1 MDSESKK
8 ILREGI
14 LDDIKDL
21 KARLDRINLLIGDIR
36 WGTSEKR
43 AKEIRRALL
52 EAEVELGN
60 LLYELRDCIR
70 DDERR
75 E

>member
-21 KARLDRINLLIGDIR
+21 KARLDRINVLISDIR

-52 EAEVELGN
+52 EAEVDIGN

>member
-52 EAEVELGN
+52 EAEVDIGN

>member
-1 MDSESKK
+1 MDRESKK

-14 LDDIKDL
+14 LDDIRDL
-21 KARLDRINLLIGDIR
+21 KARLDRINVLIGDIR

-52 EAEVELGN
+52 EAEVDIGN

>member
-36 WGTSEKR
+36 WGTSLPSMQSRRSALWPR
-43 AKEIRRALL
+43 ARA
-52 EAEVELGN
+52 V
-60 LLYELRDCIR
+60 
-70 DDERR
+70 
-75 E
+75 

>member
-14 LDDIKDL
+14 LDDIRDL
-21 KARLDRINLLIGDIR
+21 KARLDRINVLIGDIR

-52 EAEVELGN
+52 EAEVDIGN